1 MLYRGLS
8 QPWLGTQ
15 FYVAINEPLTTI
27 TVSDLDNCTETES
40 LRLAIKVGCKD
51 ECKTLDSEFFSQL
64 KCRPFSPQYAQV
76 EKKSKLWSIFRLS
89 VHLMVWS
96 LVDWSLDSK
105 FGDLDRDRE
114 GLKRLHELSSS
125 IQHEISKISVSV
137 FLAFYIGQIYLRFFA
152 HFGCTRLPFCTADI
166 HFCRSNATAEPQ
178 AQWWYST
185 SVSEVDCHVVVK

>member
-1 MLYRGLS
+1 MIMLYSVLS
-8 QPWLGTQ
+8 QSLPSLLTGTQ

-51 ECKTLDSEFFSQL
+51 ECKTLDSESFSQL

-125 IQHEISKISVSV
+125 IQHGISEIRLSDGHHQINQDWDFSHC
-137 FLAFYIGQIYLRFFA
+137 LEGQHLV
-152 HFGCTRLPFCTADI
+152 TSRLPI
-166 HFCRSNATAEPQ
+166 PG
-178 AQWWYST
+178 
-185 SVSEVDCHVVVK
+185 

>member
-1 MLYRGLS
+1 MIVKLCEGSFPALGRGHVVPSYTMIMLYRGLS

-137 FLAFYIGQIYLRFFA
+137 F
-152 HFGCTRLPFCTADI
+152 FGILHRPDI
-166 HFCRSNATAEPQ
+166 LTIFRSF
-178 AQWWYST
+178 WL
-185 SVSEVDCHVVVK
+185 H

>member
-1 MLYRGLS
+1 MIVKLCEGSFPALGRGHVVPSYTMIMLYRGLS

-27 TVSDLDNCTETES
+27 TVSDLDYCTETES

-125 IQHEISKISVSV
+125 IQHGISEIRLKATSVSV
-137 FLAFYIGQIYLRFFA
+137 
-152 HFGCTRLPFCTADI
+152 
-166 HFCRSNATAEPQ
+166 
-178 AQWWYST
+178 
-185 SVSEVDCHVVVK
+185 